1 MAEIPIFLDAE
12 AASFPPG
19 QRLVVPQA
27 ASVETDIPAN
37 LSHIAQHRRGDGR
50 GGLGKDR
57 IVLPQE
63 FRMLN
68 DVECGQSADFDA
80 ISGLRTDSPQF
91 WDMANIE
98 HILWLKQFL
107 THRGNQIRTAC
118 KHADAR
124 VLCQESN
131 CFFEAPRAPQ
141 LELREAQSSPP
152 ASTMVSRRAGSSGC
166 RSGPLPRNQ
175 IGRASCRERM
185 EISVVQECF
194 KQKCTTNRRKSH

>member
-1 MAEIPIFLDAE
+1 VPMQSPERRRRISHTAFPAPHPAGWDLAETPIVLDAE

-37 LSHIAQHRRGDGR
+37 RSHIAQHRRCDGR

-80 ISGLRTDSPQF
+80 ISGLRTDAPQF
-91 WDMANIE
+91 WEI
-98 HILWLKQFL
+98 
-107 THRGNQIRTAC
+107 
-118 KHADAR
+118 
-124 VLCQESN
+124 V
-131 CFFEAPRAPQ
+131 RAH
-141 LELREAQSSPP
+141 
-152 ASTMVSRRAGSSGC
+152 V
-166 RSGPLPRNQ
+166 
-175 IGRASCRERM
+175 
-185 EISVVQECF
+185 
-194 KQKCTTNRRKSH
+194 